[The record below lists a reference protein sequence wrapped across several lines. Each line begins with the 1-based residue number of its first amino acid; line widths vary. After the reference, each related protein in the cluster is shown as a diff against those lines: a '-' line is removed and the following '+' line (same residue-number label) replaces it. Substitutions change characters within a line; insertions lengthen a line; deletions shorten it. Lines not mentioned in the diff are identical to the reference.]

1 MLKIL
6 VFDVN
11 DFLHIK
17 EKYNNQWWIGRM
29 VREGCDV
36 GFIPTPMKLESLR
49 AQAMNSSSGGGM
61 SNKYISSP
69 SSNFEDADNDTEDD
83 LRQQRISQANKRK
96 SLGQTNNFPIS
107 AVTENDKAKKKGGFL
122 RKPDIE

>member
-1 MLKIL
+1 
-6 VFDVN
+6 
-11 DFLHIK
+11 
-17 EKYNNQWWIGRM
+17 M

-83 LRQQRISQANKRK
+83 LRQQRNTQANKRK
-96 SLGQTNNFPIS
+96 SLGQSNNFPIS

-122 RKPDIE
+122 RKPDMLPPYDVVPSMRPVVLVGPSLKGYGKCC